1 MVSTRAKSPAKK
13 TPAKSKKAAS
23 KAKPAPSMVSAQTAI
38 KVVSWYGM
46 VFFIGLA
53 IFTDKMAESYQVGTT
68 GKSQSFMKFA
78 GLNGMMAVW
87 LTNAFVARVAHKK
100 TMSLTCFANMI
111 AFGMIGV
118 WQFAHSPIIA
128 GDISFSSKIGM
139 PAMMEYAN
147 VAQQVTLFVLSFMGW
162 KESGSSTMS
171 LPSFKKVSELN
182 KVNYATI
189 GVCLFFGIM
198 TTCFSP
204 TILEMYLPGNVWA
217 NTAEQAMC
225 AELMKF
231 MGMLLLGNAIR
242 MEAVIQGGDEDCAYS
257 GVRANSYYYAFA
269 LGMSIM
275 NDANGISNMGQTME
289 KLMFAKVIDF
299 VRNGGIF
306 VWSYQTLIK
315 YE

>member
-13 TPAKSKKAAS
+13 TPAKSKKAAN

-46 VFFIGLA
+46 FFFIGLA
-53 IFTDKMAESYQVGTT
+53 IFTDKMAALYQVGTT
-68 GKSQSFMKFA
+68 GKSQSFMKFV

-111 AFGMIGV
+111 AFGMLAV
-118 WQFAHSPIIA
+118 WQFAHSPIVA
-128 GDISFSSKIGM
+128 GENSFSSKIGM
-139 PAMMEYAN
+139 PANMEYAN
-147 VAQQVTLFVLSFMGW
+147 VVQQVTLFVLSFMGW

-198 TTCFSP
+198 TTFFSS
-204 TILEMYLPGNVWA
+204 TILEGYLPGNKWA
-217 NTAEQAMC
+217 TEAEGAMC
-225 AELMKF
+225 EELIKT

-242 MEAVIQGGDEDCAYS
+242 MEAVIQGGDEDCEYS
-257 GVRANSYYYAFA
+257 SVRANSYYYAFA

-275 NDANGISNMGQTME
+275 NDANGIANMDQTME
-289 KLMFAKVIDF
+289 SMMNAKVFDF

-306 VWSYQTLIK
+306 VWSVQTLIK